1 MTFAK
6 NGAALI
12 GDVVVPPSEV
22 KVLRALVGL
31 DRPAT
36 VPEIAKA
43 MEEEFSD
50 ASLYSLLGRLSEK
63 RRLVDREEVGVV
75 VMGTTL
81 RRVTWLAGPA
91 ATFTLKEELANKSNK
106 PNEERGAR
114 PTAEALR

>member
-22 KVLRALVGL
+22 KVLRALVGF

-43 MEEEFSD
+43 MGEALSD
-50 ASLYSLLGRLSEK
+50 ASLYTLLGRLADK
-63 RRLVDREEVGVV
+63 RRLVDRRQVEVE
-75 VMGTTL
+75 VMGTPL
-81 RRVTWLAGPA
+81 RRITWQAGPA
-91 ATFTLKEELANKSNK
+91 ATTLLKEEIDKQKLQ
-106 PNEERGAR
+106 ERDAR
-114 PTAEALR
+114 HPAETHL